1 MRQVFLIAWREYK
14 QYVFSRGFLLFIV
27 MFPVGLVAFSAA
39 MGLIERTKPTR
50 SFVVYDQTG
59 AYTDDIDREVE
70 RRHLLDSLNAWDM
83 YLRVNARDGV
93 IRDDFLSSVSGSDY
107 SGGESPIPAPFAPEE
122 VDDARLR
129 AFKEAGG
136 FDAAQAAARPFLKD
150 NAPDFSMPR
159 AQFERVEL
167 PPDVAA
173 ATTLG
178 EAEERLRPYLLEQTG
193 VRRGDGE
200 VGKLFAAI
208 LIPADFS
215 AAPDAPAAQYWSRN
229 LTDNA
234 LENLIDNALESAL
247 KREAIA
253 ELGLSQAALDEVS
266 SIAAPFDSFRPD
278 REAEEAQLGMRDRVE
293 TAMPAVLT
301 YMLLVIIF
309 GVGNLL
315 LTNTIEERSNKIVE
329 ILLSSVTAGQL
340 MAGKLIGIA
349 AVGLTMPAIF
359 LVGGLAA
366 SFAGASGEENVIALA
381 IGSLFSSPLLLI
393 YLFYFFCAYVI
404 FAMIFLAIGAVSN
417 SLQDAQSYMGP
428 VMLLVFAPLPFMI
441 MVFQNPNGFVA
452 SVLTWIPIYTP
463 YAVMMRA
470 AADPPLW
477 EVAGAT
483 ALMLAF
489 AILLMRFMGRIF
501 RNAILQ
507 SSPPKAR
514 EVWRLARAK
523 GA

>member
-27 MFPVGLVAFSAA
+27 MFPLGLVAFTAA

-50 SFVVYDQTG
+50 AFVVYDQTG
-59 AYTDDIDREVE
+59 AYADDIDREVE
-70 RRHLLDSLNAWDM
+70 RRYLLEALAGWDA
-83 YLRVNARDGV
+83 YLRVNAREGV
-93 IRDDFLSSVSGSDY
+93 LADEILPGLPVGGASDDS
-107 SGGESPIPAPFAPEE
+107 SPIPSPFAPDEIS
-122 VDDARLR
+122 DARLR
-129 AFKEAGG
+129 AFQEAGG
-136 FDAAQAAARPFLKD
+136 FDAAQAAARPFLKS
-150 NAPDFSMPR
+150 NIANFTMPR
-159 AQFERVEL
+159 PQFERIDL
-167 PPDVAA
+167 PTDVSESE
-173 ATTLG
+173 TLAQ
-178 EAEERLRPYLLEQTG
+178 AEERLRPYLLEQKG
-193 VRRGDGE
+193 VRLNDGE

-208 LIPADFS
+208 LIPEGFS
-215 AAPDAPAAQYWSRN
+215 AAPEAPAAQYWSRN

-234 LENLIDNALESAL
+234 LESLVDNALETAL
-247 KREAIA
+247 KREAVA

-266 SIAAPFDSFRPD
+266 AIAAPFDSFRPD
-278 REAEEAQLGMRDRVE
+278 REAEEAQLGIQDRIE
-293 TAMPAVLT
+293 TAMPAALT

-340 MAGKLIGIA
+340 MMGKLIGIA

-359 LVGGLAA
+359 LIGGLGA
-366 SFAGASGEENVIALA
+366 SFIGASGDENFIAIA

-393 YLFYFFCAYVI
+393 YFFYFFCAYLI

-441 MVFQNPNGFVA
+441 MVFQNPNGFIA

-477 EVAGAT
+477 EIVGAT

-489 AILLMRFMGRIF
+489 ALVLIRFMGRIF

-507 SSPPKAR
+507 ASPPKMR
-514 EVWRLARAK
+514 EVWRLARKQA
-523 GA
+523 